1 MPTKMDRRQPG
12 WEGVPY
18 LPAST
23 DQDPRA
29 SPSSE
34 NPNLHHHLDAAK
46 DDAGNS
52 ERSSNSAKLSKR
64 GKLHLLTSK
73 TKAKTKALL
82 HLDDSETLTVEAD
95 REDGGAL
102 SIIQNDPAF
111 HPTRVIEEAGSQLG
125 EQRGGVDK
133 AVDRMKNLGTTI
145 AHPRT
150 AIKAKATK
158 TTAVGLSASHPPQL
172 SHGVDQQLL
181 ELHDDLAR
189 AEWRSSRV
197 TTSEEEANGDAE
209 VDERKEKI
217 RKMEEYRESV
227 RVAWATKHIDRVR
240 VVPQALVR
248 KPYREAFVERDEKG
262 EVARTRWGEWLGQF
276 VLYHTQDFSVQY
288 IDDFDELP
296 FDIDRLRDHIERIV
310 VASAPW
316 QKWFMQVRKVYRWE
330 DPKRTAMWLAVYVTC
345 WYYQFFLGFVYGYI
359 IYRVLRNRY
368 FPTSLQSLRESNQRA
383 TAEEGTAYHL
393 GELMHKHG
401 REGWLEP
408 LVEELGP
415 YVQLEAGDL
424 ADLLEV
430 FAKYVTISPI
440 FLQKKETPLYP
451 LFHPTLPPSFSP
463 PPPPPS
469 FPSPSP
475 HHRPPSLLTRTHHP
489 TSFATWNLPLKT
501 AQTLFF
507 FATCLLISLLTDMAF
522 SMKVFWFLAGGA
534 FFLSWP
540 ISSHYPKYRHL
551 VSPLRWV
558 FWDIPTEAERA
569 FLYLRARAQGARE
582 RVLER
587 ALERAVS
594 VEQTSAGGAY
604 ADDGAASA
612 IGGPP
617 GIAAGGERDDVEVE
631 DWHTPPST
639 PSPPSD
645 PTLLAFRAHYQSH
658 QGKLLLST
666 NGVRFVRTSHLHAHR
681 ATREPFALPYTHLR
695 EMRKI
700 DGTMSRLAK
709 VSGVLPKRV
718 KESGEDLLFLGAEGE
733 VLVESVA
740 DRDEAFNAVVGFS
753 GLRWQKLQGGGER
766 GKGGEGKGKG
776 KGKGGLWGQW
786 GTMGIG

>member
-18 LPAST
+18 LPTSI
-23 DQDPRA
+23 DQGPRA

-34 NPNLHHHLDAAK
+34 SPNLHHHLDAAN

-64 GKLHLLTSK
+64 GKLHLLKSK

-102 SIIQNDPAF
+102 SNIQNDPAF
-111 HPTRVIEEAGSQLG
+111 HPTRVIEEAGNQLG

-150 AIKAKATK
+150 AIKAKAAK

-172 SHGVDQQLL
+172 SHGADQQLL
-181 ELHDDLAR
+181 ELHDDLAQ
-189 AEWRSSRV
+189 AEWRSSRAA
-197 TTSEEEANGDAE
+197 TSEEEANGDAD

-227 RVAWATKHIDRVR
+227 RIAWTTKHIDRVR

-248 KPYREAFVERDEKG
+248 KPHREAFVERDERG
-262 EVARTRWGEWLGQF
+262 EVVRTRWGEWLGQF
-276 VLYHTQDFSVQY
+276 ILYHTQDFSVQY

-296 FDIDRLRDHIERIV
+296 FDIDRLRDHVERIV

-330 DPKRTAMWLAVYVTC
+330 DPKRTAMWLVVYVTC
-345 WYYQFFLGFVYGYI
+345 WHYQFFLGFVYGYI

-368 FPTSLQSLRESNQRA
+368 FPTSVQSLRESNQRA

-430 FAKYVTISPI
+430 FAKYVATSPI
-440 FLQKKETPLYP
+440 FLPKERYPLYS
-451 LFHPTLPPSFSP
+451 LSHPTLPTSTSSFLPLPSPPSAKLANPHP
-463 PPPPPS
+463 PPPPASPPG
-469 FPSPSP
+469 PSPTKPPRRFSSSRPASSSP
-475 HHRPPSLLTRTHHP
+475 SSPTWPS
-489 TSFATWNLPLKT
+489 A
-501 AQTLFF
+501 
-507 FATCLLISLLTDMAF
+507 
-522 SMKVFWFLAGGA
+522 
-534 FFLSWP
+534 
-540 ISSHYPKYRHL
+540 
-551 VSPLRWV
+551 
-558 FWDIPTEAERA
+558 
-569 FLYLRARAQGARE
+569 
-582 RVLER
+582 
-587 ALERAVS
+587 
-594 VEQTSAGGAY
+594 
-604 ADDGAASA
+604 
-612 IGGPP
+612 
-617 GIAAGGERDDVEVE
+617 
-631 DWHTPPST
+631 
-639 PSPPSD
+639 
-645 PTLLAFRAHYQSH
+645 
-658 QGKLLLST
+658 
-666 NGVRFVRTSHLHAHR
+666 
-681 ATREPFALPYTHLR
+681 
-695 EMRKI
+695 
-700 DGTMSRLAK
+700 
-709 VSGVLPKRV
+709 
-718 KESGEDLLFLGAEGE
+718 
-733 VLVESVA
+733 
-740 DRDEAFNAVVGFS
+740 
-753 GLRWQKLQGGGER
+753 
-766 GKGGEGKGKG
+766 
-776 KGKGGLWGQW
+776 
-786 GTMGIG
+786 